1 MNSLAE
7 CLSCCSP
14 LKVSVLQNVNWVSGA
29 NGVPAWRRTKH
40 VASEKDPSHGTVG
53 PFCWSKAHTPL
64 PLPLFPHKLALH
76 RQRGG
81 SAQWSRHLAREVR
94 GRRAAFKKKDKLH
107 SVVAADP
114 KWPQRPQAIVNWE
127 ALALCR
133 TPLMLSAVFDGTVT
147 QHPLGLSL
155 LPVCLWPTVCWS
167 GLVWPSLQKDTEY
180 LDFAACKQK
189 NPAKEPS
196 SLRGMHYT
204 LWSWTAII
212 ARKSY
217 LFKRPV

>member
-1 MNSLAE
+1 MIAYTTCWVVKHKLLMNSLAE

-53 PFCWSKAHTPL
+53 PFCWSTAQTPL

-94 GRRAAFKKKDKLH
+94 GRQAAFKKR
-107 SVVAADP
+107 
-114 KWPQRPQAIVNWE
+114 QI
-127 ALALCR
+127 AL
-133 TPLMLSAVFDGTVT
+133 S
-147 QHPLGLSL
+147 SS
-155 LPVCLWPTVCWS
+155 CWS
-167 GLVWPSLQKDTEY
+167 KVT
-180 LDFAACKQK
+180 AATAGGC
-189 NPAKEPS
+189 E
-196 SLRGMHYT
+196 LRGACCMQNTSDVKRSVWWDCYSTPPGAVAPASMSVPHRVLIGFGLAELAEGYRI
-204 LWSWTAII
+204 SWL
-212 ARKSY
+212 RS
-217 LFKRPV
+217 L